1 MTGAG
6 STASARASL
15 FSSLLKGTAL
25 YSVALF
31 SYRIASVILLP
42 VNTRFLNPS
51 DYGVLELLE
60 QIITIT
66 SILLGLNVSSSLG
79 YFYFEKD
86 TAEGRNQVASTTIL
100 GATLIGVMVATAG
113 CLFARP
119 IGVLVFGQPGYTL
132 YLVMMFISMP
142 VAFGM
147 EAELSW
153 LRVTDRPN
161 VFALMALIRVSVTV
175 VATLALVAGLRLGVL
190 GVVSSNLISAV
201 AAALVLTIYC
211 FRKIPLAQDFKLLI
225 RMARFSIPISLGSI
239 AMFIIHFG
247 DRFILPHYRPLS
259 ELGIYGIA
267 YKIGMLISLLSGS
280 FNSYWSAQIFPLFR
294 REDANEVIARVFTYL
309 LLVLSVCSLGLIVF
323 SRPAIEIL
331 TTRQYQ
337 EAAII
342 APVIILAYFFRS
354 IAEFFRCFFIVH
366 GRPEY
371 ESICN
376 WTGAVICLAGYFI
389 LIPRFGIW
397 GAAFATLFTFVVIG
411 VMSMV
416 WTYRLKPYHLEVGR
430 ILKIAGVFA
439 GVLVIYWLLPVRGLI
454 PQGLRLSTASLAA
467 LQIAWGSGLMLLFGA
482 SLWVLRAASPGEIA
496 RAQVILRQT
505 GGRARRFAGW

>member
-25 YSVALF
+25 YSIALF
-31 SYRIASVILLP
+31 SYRIASVVLLP
-42 VNTRFLNPS
+42 INTRFLNPS

-66 SILLGLNVSSSLG
+66 SILLGLNISSSLG
-79 YFYFEKD
+79 YFFFEKES
-86 TAEGRNQVASTTIL
+86 TAERNQVASTTIL
-100 GATLIGVMVATAG
+100 GAALIGVMVGLAG

-132 YLVMMFISMP
+132 YLVMMFISLP
-142 VAFGM
+142 VAFSM

-153 LRVTDRPN
+153 LRVTDQPN
-161 VFALMALIRVSVTV
+161 VFAVIALIRVAVNI
-175 VATLALVAGLRLGVL
+175 VATITLVAVFRLGVL
-190 GVVSSNLISAV
+190 GVVSSGLTAVGITGLILA
-201 AAALVLTIYC
+201 IYC
-211 FRKIPLAQDFKLLI
+211 FRKIPLTPDFKLLV
-225 RMARFSIPISLGSI
+225 RMARFSIPVSLGSI

-267 YKIGMLISLLSGS
+267 YKIGMMISLLSGS
-280 FNSYWSAQIFPLFR
+280 FQSYWSAQVFPLFR

-323 SRPAIEIL
+323 SRPAILIL
-331 TTRQYQ
+331 TTPKY
-337 EAAII
+337 EAAAAI
-342 APVIILAYFFRS
+342 APVIIIAYYFRA

-376 WTGAVICLAGYFI
+376 WVGAVVCLAGYFI
-389 LIPRFGIW
+389 LIPRFGMW
-397 GAAFATLFTFVVIG
+397 GAGFATAITFVVIG
-411 VMSMV
+411 VISVV
-416 WTYRLKPYHLEVGR
+416 WTYRLKPFHFELSR
-430 ILKIAGVFA
+430 ILKITGVFA
-439 GVLVIYWLLPVRGLI
+439 GVLILYWLIPVNGFI
-454 PQGLRLSTASLAA
+454 PMHFSTPARAAS
-467 LQIAWGSGLMLLFGA
+467 QIAWGSLLMLLFAA
-482 SLWVLRAASPGEIA
+482 SLWMLRVASPGEITQVQAILA
-496 RAQVILRQT
+496 RGV
-505 GGRARRFAGW
+505 GRARRLAGLI